1 MKKLLSLVVL
11 CWAINVFALPEWQS
25 QYAIG
30 EGKIEP
36 HAYIFPYD
44 ETADISA
51 CFFQKS
57 KYYKSLN
64 GQWKFHWVRNPELR
78 PKDFYRPDFYVG
90 NWNNII
96 VPGNWERQGYGVPVY
111 VNQTYEFASEAF
123 KGERNPP
130 FVPDSTNEVGSYRRN
145 FEIPASWQ
153 GQRIV
158 LAFDGVTSF
167 FYVWLNGEMLGYSQD
182 SKTTAEWDITDKVK
196 IGTNTL
202 AVEVYR
208 WSAGSYLE
216 CQDFWRL
223 SGIERDVYVYAT
235 PKRHIADYKVTASL
249 DKENYKDGIFALE
262 AAVSGSDTKSAT
274 FRCLLYDE
282 SEQLIY
288 ENSRLIPSGD
298 SKFGIQIPAI
308 ELQNIKAWS
317 AESPNLYTL
326 VLRLEGKN
334 GVLQQTGCRIGFR
347 TSEIKNRQFCI
358 NGIPILI
365 KGVNAHDHT
374 QQGRTTTKEQM
385 LQDVILMKQNNINTV
400 RCAHY
405 PKQFYFYELCNQYGL
420 YVIDEANIESHGMGY
435 EAVSLAKDSSW
446 MSMHLNRTQ
455 RMYEQTKN
463 MPSVVIYSLGN
474 EAGNGINFEKTYE
487 WMKQHDSRPIQ
498 YERSE
503 EHYNTDIYCR
513 MYRSIDDVRKYVQ
526 RKDVYRPFI
535 LCEYVHAMGNSVGG
549 LYDYWQLFESEPL
562 AQGGCV
568 WDWVDQAFAE
578 VDENGKWYWAY
589 GGDYGQNMPSDG
601 SFCCNGLVNA
611 AREAHPHLFE
621 VRKVYQ
627 YIKTN
632 LVNEKRMEFSVKN
645 WHDFTNLKDF
655 TMHWKVCDEHN
666 NILNSGK
673 QILNCAAHKTTTFS
687 LPKPQF
693 PTNAKELFLNITW
706 TPNKPKLYEASQTI
720 VAYDQFILKNKTWK
734 APNEI
739 TICKWEINDNIVS
752 NGILSAKICP
762 ETGALSSF
770 SKNGRELLHSPLM
783 LSLYRPLTENDIKDW
798 SGVAK
803 NKQLGF
809 DKLSQKATSFKVK
822 KNSIKTTV
830 SIFSNE
836 KKQIGTMDVTYL
848 FNSDS
853 TISVKTVFLPD
864 TSVKVLSRIGLT
876 FQMSNDFSKIS
887 YLGKEYETYADRNQ
901 CGFIRQCSTTPDQMF
916 HSYVVPQ
923 ATGNRMNVR
932 YAKFSDGEYDLTITA
947 PVPFQFSALPYSDEN
962 IDNAKHLNELL
973 PETGF
978 TIHLDAEQMGVG
990 TATCGPS
997 VLPQYLLPLKKTT
1010 FEFILK

>member
-44 ETADISA
+44 KTDDISA
-51 CFFQKS
+51 CFFQKL

-78 PKDFYRPDFYVG
+78 PKSFYNPDFYVG
-90 NWNNII
+90 NWNNIM
-96 VPGNWERQGYGVPVY
+96 VPGNWERQGYGIPVY

-130 FVPDSTNEVGSYRRN
+130 FVPDSTNEVGSYRRD

-153 GQRIV
+153 GQRVV

-167 FYVWLNGEMLGYSQD
+167 FYVWLNGELLGYSQD

-216 CQDFWRL
+216 CQDFWRM
-223 SGIERDVYVYAT
+223 SGIERNVYIYAT

-249 DKENYKDGIFALE
+249 NKENYKDGIFALE
-262 AAVSGSDTKSAT
+262 AIVSGTDTKSAT
-274 FRCLLYDE
+274 FRCLLYDDN
-282 SEQLIY
+282 EQLIY

-298 SKFGIQIPAI
+298 SKFGIQIPATM
-308 ELQNIKAWS
+308 LKNIKTWS

-358 NGIPILI
+358 NGVPILI

-385 LQDVILMKQNNINTV
+385 LQDIILMKQNNINTI

-435 EAVSLAKDSSW
+435 EAESLAKDSSW
-446 MSMHLNRTQ
+446 LSMHLNRTQ

-487 WMKQHDSRPIQ
+487 WMKQHDDRPIQ
-498 YERSE
+498 YERAE
-503 EHYNTDIYCR
+503 EDYNTDIYCR
-513 MYRSIDDVRKYVQ
+513 MYRGINDVRNYVQ

-549 LYDYWQLFESEPL
+549 LNDYWQLFESEPL

-578 VDENGKWYWAY
+578 VDDSGKWYWVY
-589 GGDYGQNMPSDG
+589 GGDYGKNMPSDN

-611 AREAHPHLFE
+611 AREAHPHLYE
-621 VRKVYQ
+621 VKKVYQ
-627 YIKTN
+627 YIKTR
-632 LVNEKRMEFSVKN
+632 LLNEKQMLFEVKN
-645 WHDFTNLKDF
+645 WHDFTDLKSFTLHWNL
-655 TMHWKVCDEHN
+655 CDEKN
-666 NILNSGK
+666 NILAQGDK
-673 QILNCAAHKTTTFS
+673 QIACPAHDVVRFS
-687 LPKPQF
+687 LPTPTF
-693 PTNAKELFLNITW
+693 PIDSKELFLNLTW
-706 TPNKPKLYEASQTI
+706 TPNNPKPYEATQSV
-720 VAYDQFILKNKTWK
+720 VAYDQFILTNKKWK
-734 APNEI
+734 SASSVCDWQIDENVA
-739 TICKWEINDNIVS
+739 TNGVFSATFCK
-752 NGILSAKICP
+752 
-762 ETGALSSF
+762 ETGVLQSIV
-770 SKNGRELLHSPLM
+770 KNGKKMLVSPLK

-803 NKQLGF
+803 TK
-809 DKLSQKATSFKVK
+809 TSC
-822 KNSIKTTV
+822 
-830 SIFSNE
+830 
-836 KKQIGTMDVTYL
+836 
-848 FNSDS
+848 
-853 TISVKTVFLPD
+853 FL
-864 TSVKVLSRIGLT
+864 R
-876 FQMSNDFSKIS
+876 
-887 YLGKEYETYADRNQ
+887 
-901 CGFIRQCSTTPDQMF
+901 
-916 HSYVVPQ
+916 
-923 ATGNRMNVR
+923 
-932 YAKFSDGEYDLTITA
+932 
-947 PVPFQFSALPYSDEN
+947 
-962 IDNAKHLNELL
+962 
-973 PETGF
+973 
-978 TIHLDAEQMGVG
+978 
-990 TATCGPS
+990 
-997 VLPQYLLPLKKTT
+997 
-1010 FEFILK
+1010 

>member
-1 MKKLLSLVVL
+1 MKKIVLLIAILVATNLYSL
-11 CWAINVFALPEWQS
+11 PKWQS

-111 VNQTYEFASEAF
+111 VNQTYEFASEVF

-235 PKRHIADYKVTASL
+235 PKRHIANYKVTASL

-262 AAVSGSDTKSAT
+262 VAVSGSDTKSTT

-358 NGIPILI
+358 NGVPILI

-435 EAVSLAKDSSW
+435 EAESLAKDSSW

-498 YERSE
+498 YERAE

-645 WHDFTNLKDF
+645 WHDFTNLKNF

-706 TPNKPKLYEASQTI
+706 TPNNPKLYEASQTI

-734 APNEI
+734 VS
-739 TICKWEINDNIVS
+739 TKTTVCKWEINDSTAS
-752 NGILSAKICP
+752 NGTLSAKFCR
-762 ETGALSSF
+762 ETGALSSL
-770 SKNGRELLHSPLM
+770 SKNGKELFHSPLM

-809 DKLSQKATSFKVK
+809 DKLSQKATSFRVK
-822 KNSIKTTV
+822 KNSIETTV
-830 SIFSNE
+830 SIFSSE
-836 KKQIGTMDVTYL
+836 KKQIGTMDVYYL

-864 TSVKVLSRIGLT
+864 TSVKVLSRIGMTL
-876 FQMSNDFSKIS
+876 QMPNSFSKIS

-973 PETGF
+973 PETEF

>member
-1 MKKLLSLVVL
+1 MKKILSLIVL

-44 ETADISA
+44 KTDDISA

-78 PKDFYRPDFYVG
+78 PKNFYRPDFYVG
-90 NWNNII
+90 NWNNIT
-96 VPGNWERQGYGVPVY
+96 VPGNWERQGYGVPIY

-130 FVPDSTNEVGSYRRN
+130 FVPDSTNEVGSYRRD

-153 GQRIV
+153 GQRVV

-167 FYVWLNGEMLGYSQD
+167 FYVWLNGELLGYSQD

-196 IGTNTL
+196 IGKNTL

-235 PKRHIADYKVTASL
+235 PKKHISDYKVTASL
-249 DKENYKDGIFALE
+249 DKEKYKDGVFALE
-262 AAVSGSDTKSAT
+262 AMVSGSSEKSAV
-274 FRCLLYDE
+274 FRCALYDD

-298 SKFGIQIPAI
+298 TKFGIQILSTI
-308 ELQNIKAWS
+308 LKNIKVWS
-317 AESPNLYTL
+317 AENPNLYTL
-326 VLRLEGKN
+326 VLRLEDKN

-358 NGIPILI
+358 NGVPILI

-385 LQDVILMKQNNINTV
+385 LQDVILMKQNNINTI

-435 EAVSLAKDSSW
+435 EAESLAKDSSW
-446 MSMHLNRTQ
+446 LSMHLNRTQ

-474 EAGNGINFEKTYE
+474 EAGNGINFEKTYK
-487 WMKQHDSRPIQ
+487 WLKQHDNRPIQ
-498 YERSE
+498 YERAE
-503 EHYNTDIYCR
+503 EDYNTDIYCR
-513 MYRSIDDVRKYVQ
+513 MYRGINDVRNYVQ
-526 RKDVYRPFI
+526 RKDIYRPFI

-578 VDENGKWYWAY
+578 VDDSGKWYWAY
-589 GGDYGQNMPSDG
+589 GGDYGKNMPSDN

-611 AREAHPHLFE
+611 AREAHPHLYE
-621 VRKVYQ
+621 VKKVYQ
-627 YIKTN
+627 YIKTR
-632 LVNEKRMEFSVKN
+632 LLNEKKMLFEVKN
-645 WHDFTNLKDF
+645 WHDFTDLKSF
-655 TMHWKVCDEHN
+655 TLHWKLCDEKN
-666 NILNSGK
+666 NILAQGDK
-673 QILNCAAHKTTTFS
+673 QIACPAHDVVRFS
-687 LPKPQF
+687 LPKPMF
-693 PTNAKELFLNITW
+693 PISSKELFLNLTW
-706 TPNKPKLYEASQTI
+706 TPNNPKPYEATQSV
-720 VAYDQFILKNKTWK
+720 VAYDQFILTNKKWK
-734 APNEI
+734 SASSVCDWQIDENVATNGVLSVEF
-739 TICKWEINDNIVS
+739 CK
-752 NGILSAKICP
+752 
-762 ETGALSSF
+762 ETGVLQSIV
-770 SKNGRELLHSPLM
+770 KNGKKMLVSPLK

-803 NKQLGF
+803 TKICGF
-809 DKLSQKATSFKVK
+809 DNLSQKATFFKIK
-822 KNSIKTTV
+822 KNCIETSAL
-830 SIFSNE
+830 IFSGENRQVG
-836 KKQIGTMDVTYL
+836 KMDVSYL

-853 TISVKTVFLPD
+853 TISVKTVFSPD
-864 TSVKVLSRIGLT
+864 TSVKVLSRIGLM
-876 FQMSNDFSKIS
+876 FQMPNEFSKIS
-887 YLGKEYETYADRNQ
+887 YLGKEYETYVDRNQ
-901 CGFIRQCSTTPDQMF
+901 CGFVRLCKTTPDEMF

-923 ATGNRMNVR
+923 TTGNRMDVR
-932 YAKFSDGEYDLTITA
+932 YATFSDGKTDLSISATT
-947 PVPFQFSALPYSDEN
+947 PFQFSALPYSDAN

-973 PETGF
+973 PEEMF
-978 TIHLDAEQMGVG
+978 TVHIDAKQMGVG

-997 VLPQYLLPLKKTT
+997 VLPQYLIPLKKTT
-1010 FEFILK
+1010 FEFIIK